1 MRGGREVGSHAPGA
15 DESSGGRKTPDMLAR
30 LMGLYFVVAVGKIGD
45 LVPGFHGLPL
55 AKLVAALAIIA
66 AIRSRTAL
74 RAATWK
80 SIPTAKLTIA
90 LMGVTTVS
98 ILWSVLRSASFGVIT
113 GSVLG
118 IIVTLLLVI
127 KAARSWASVRTILY
141 GTVIASIVLVA
152 TILTST
158 VHDAG
163 GERAGLSVSYDPNDF
178 AYVLIG
184 LLPIVITFGII
195 SRGAKRLI
203 YFGIAALV
211 TFAILMTQS
220 RGGFLGLTLEVLA
233 MTFLLP
239 LAKRGRLQFQTSKSG
254 IIARVVMLTV
264 IGAVVWTSL
273 PQTARV
279 RLGSVTELGS
289 DYNANISEG
298 GRLAIWTRNLPLIL
312 DRPWGFGAGAF
323 EVVDGRFAGGRY
335 RAPHNTFLQ
344 VLMEL
349 GIPGFLLFIA
359 TIVSAFR
366 YLRIPPEID
375 ADLSPKAQVDEPR
388 AFARALGIG
397 LIGLCLSGFFLSEL
411 FANVFWTLITL
422 SCAVGIV
429 RRLPAMTT
437 VGTTAAAAS
446 AAATSIADNKK
457 TARGARAIA
466 RPTR

>member
-1 MRGGREVGSHAPGA
+1 
-15 DESSGGRKTPDMLAR
+15 MLAR

-45 LVPGFHGLPL
+45 LVPGLHGMPL

-66 AIRSRTAL
+66 AIRMRAVSG
-74 RAATWK
+74 AATWK
-80 SIPTAKLTIA
+80 TVPTAKLTIA

-127 KAARSWASVRTILY
+127 KAARSWASVKTILH
-141 GTVIASIVLVA
+141 GSVIASIVLVA
-152 TILTST
+152 TIMTSK

-163 GERAGLSVSYDPNDF
+163 GDRAGLSVSYDPNDF

-184 LLPIVITFGII
+184 LLPIVITFGIV
-195 SRGAKRLI
+195 SKGTKRLV

-211 TFAILMTQS
+211 TFTILLTQS
-220 RGGFLGLTLEVLA
+220 RGGFLGLALEVLA

-239 LAKRGRLQFQTSKSG
+239 LAKRGQLQFRISKSG
-254 IIARVVMLTV
+254 IVARAVMLALVGV
-264 IGAVVWTSL
+264 IVWSSL
-273 PQTARV
+273 PETARV

-349 GIPGFLLFIA
+349 GIPGFLLFISTIVTAFLYLRVPPGTNRDHGLEA
-359 TIVSAFR
+359 TI
-366 YLRIPPEID
+366 
-375 ADLSPKAQVDEPR
+375 DEPR

-397 LIGLCLSGFFLSEL
+397 LLGLCLSGFFLSEL

-429 RRLPAMTT
+429 RRLQVKNVAGATIAATT
-437 VGTTAAAAS
+437 VPVFL
-446 AAATSIADNKK
+446 DNKK
-457 TARGARAIA
+457 RVANARALA
-466 RPTR
+466 KPSP